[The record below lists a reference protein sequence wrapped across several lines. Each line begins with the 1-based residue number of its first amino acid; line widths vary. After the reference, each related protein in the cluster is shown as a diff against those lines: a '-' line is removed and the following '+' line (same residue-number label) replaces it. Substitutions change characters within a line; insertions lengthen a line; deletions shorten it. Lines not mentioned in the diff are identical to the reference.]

1 MSASY
6 YAVPRPARRERVAHQ
21 LRVLRVIAGIDF
33 KLKYADS
40 AMGYVWSIV
49 KPLSYFGVL
58 WLVFG
63 RIFRLGVGFDR
74 YPLYLLTGI
83 VLYTFFVDA
92 TGLTFPSLVKGSTI
106 LRKLAFPPLV
116 LPVSATMT
124 AGITF
129 CINLLAV
136 IVFVI
141 ASHVSPGVRWL
152 ALVPLLLELYVFVLG
167 LGLILSTLYV
177 RFRDI
182 AQIWE
187 LGTQLLVFASP
198 IMYPIGILP
207 TWALKIV
214 YLNPLVQVMQ
224 DVRAVMIGAA
234 NPNETIASALGGA
247 EARLIPVAIAVAT
260 LGAGFA
266 LFRRE
271 SPRFAERV

>member
-1 MSASY
+1 MYVA
-6 YAVPRPARRERVAHQ
+6 PRADLRSRLLHQ
-21 LRVLRVIAGIDF
+21 ARVLRVIAGVEF

-58 WLVFG
+58 WIVFG
-63 RIFRLGVGFDR
+63 RIFRFGDVDR

-83 VLYTFFVDA
+83 VLYTFFSDA
-92 TGLTFPSLVKGSTI
+92 TGLTFPSIVRGSSI

-116 LPVSATMT
+116 LPVSATVT

-136 IVFVI
+136 VVFVI
-141 ASHVSPGVRWL
+141 GSRVTPSLDWL
-152 ALVPLLLELYVFVLG
+152 QIAPLLLELYTFVLG
-167 LGLILSTLYV
+167 LGLLLATLYV

-198 IMYPIGILP
+198 IMYPITILP
-207 TWALKIV
+207 AWAQKIAIV
-214 YLNPLVQVMQ
+214 NPFVQIIQ
-224 DVRAVMIGAA
+224 DVRDV
-234 NPNETIASALGGA
+234 LLGA
-247 EARLIPVAIAVAT
+247 ESSTVDALLGETQLRVLPIGLAVAT
-260 LGAGFA
+260 LLLG
-266 LFRRE
+266 LWLYRRE
-271 SPRFAERV
+271 APRFAESV

>member
-1 MSASY
+1 MSASS
-6 YAVPRPARRERVAHQ
+6 YAAPRAGRRDRVAHQ
-21 LRVLRVIAGIDF
+21 LRVLRVIAGVEF

-92 TGLTFPSLVKGSTI
+92 TGLTFPSIVKGSTI

-116 LPVSATMT
+116 IPVSATLT

-129 CINLLAV
+129 CINLVAV
-136 IVFVI
+136 LVFVF
-141 ASHVSPGVRWL
+141 ASRVTPDLRWF

-207 TWALKIV
+207 TWATKLA

-234 NPNETIASALGGA
+234 NPNETISSALGGP
-247 EARLIPVAIAVAT
+247 EARLIPIAIAVAT
-260 LGAGFA
+260 LCVGFV

-271 SPRFAERV
+271 SPRFSERV